1 MALRATRQIV
11 TERHLLFETPPDESL
26 DIDSKDDLVI
36 ARRRFE
42 QGTVVFRLRANA
54 KLGSGHIY
62 HCVQLADEL
71 VDQRLVFLLRE
82 CDPFV
87 EALMD
92 ENGYSWR
99 RETDL
104 ATDLSELAG
113 PGRNLVV
120 NDVLDTT
127 EREVLIQRSAG
138 FRVVNIEDRGP
149 GARLADWVV
158 NALYP
163 IDNGSAAHVSYGAE
177 YATLRSE
184 FFHLPPKRVR
194 RIPSRVLVTFGG
206 TDPGRLGARCAN
218 LLAGRIAEE
227 VRVVI
232 GPGASEDG
240 FPDGV
245 EVLRHVRSMAG
256 EMMEADLIITSAGRT
271 VYEAAAVGTPVAV
284 LAQGARDATHSH
296 LDYDSG
302 VVFLGIGPLTDDR
315 HIVEVVRRLLGDHA
329 LRIELSER
337 LRGSIDTLGA
347 ARIAGRIRA
356 MLRGL

>member
-1 MALRATRQIV
+1 
-11 TERHLLFETPPDESL
+11 
-26 DIDSKDDLVI
+26 VI
-36 ARRRFE
+36 
-42 QGTVVFRLRANA
+42 FRLRANS
-54 KLGSGHIY
+54 KVGSGHIY
-62 HCVQLADEL
+62 HCVQLGDEL
-71 VDQRLVFLLRE
+71 VDQRVVFLLRE

-87 EALMD
+87 EGLMD
-92 ENGYSWR
+92 EYGYSWR

-104 ATDLSELAG
+104 ATDLRELAG
-113 PGRNLVV
+113 PGRNVIV

-127 EREVLIQRSAG
+127 EREVLIERSAG
-138 FRVVNIEDRGP
+138 FRVVNIEDRGR

-163 IDNGSAAHVSYGAE
+163 IENGAATHVSYGAE

-184 FFHLPPKRVR
+184 FFHLPAKRVRPTPKRVL
-194 RIPSRVLVTFGG
+194 ITFGG

-232 GPGASEDG
+232 GPGASEEG

-296 LDYDSG
+296 LQYDSG

-315 HIVEVVRRLLGDHA
+315 HIVEVVRRLLEDHA
-329 LRIELSER
+329 LRTELSER
-337 LRGSIDTLGA
+337 LRGSIDNLGA
-347 ARIAGRIRA
+347 ARIAARIRGL
-356 MLRGL
+356 LRGL